1 MENHFWSDS
10 TTVLHWLADQGKYS
24 VFVKNRVKQIN
35 DLSNGNWRH
44 VPTSDNPADLGTRA
58 KNPTQLEDLWM
69 KGPKWLSEPQS
80 QPTQPEIVETE
91 ESRSEQK
98 ALKQQERSMMA
109 ATEPTIDPGFMQKLL
124 ERFNYQK
131 LLRITAWIKRF
142 KTNCFG
148 NREKGPLKSEEIS
161 SAEFMWIKL
170 VQLHQGVN
178 QKMDVIKD
186 DDGITVVNSRIPG
199 YHPILLPQ
207 RGSLYAD

>member
-1 MENHFWSDS
+1 
-10 TTVLHWLADQGKYS
+10 
-24 VFVKNRVKQIN
+24 
-35 DLSNGNWRH
+35 
-44 VPTSDNPADLGTRA
+44 
-58 KNPTQLEDLWM
+58 M

-80 QPTQPEIVETE
+80 TQPEIVETE

-109 ATEPTIDPGFMQKLL
+109 ATEPAIDPGFMQKML

-170 VQLHQGVN
+170 AQLHQGVN

-186 DDGITVVNSRIPG
+186 ENGITVVNSRIPG
-199 YHPILLPQ
+199 YRPILLPQ
-207 RGSLYAD
+207 RGEFIRRLIEECHQQTCHGGVASTMTKIRERFWIPKL